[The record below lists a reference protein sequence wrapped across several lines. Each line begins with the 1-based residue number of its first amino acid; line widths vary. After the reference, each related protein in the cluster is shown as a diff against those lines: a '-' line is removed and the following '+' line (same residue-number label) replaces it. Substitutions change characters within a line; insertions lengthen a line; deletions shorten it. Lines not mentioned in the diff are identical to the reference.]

1 MDFVQGHLCNEE
13 KHMNQIQVN
22 TPRVMFAA
30 MRSGS
35 GKTTVT
41 CGVLAALKKQN
52 IKVQAYKCGPD
63 YIDPMFHR
71 TVLGID
77 TGNLDTFFAGA
88 DAIGRILARDT
99 KDAEMCVMEG
109 VMGYYDG
116 VGGTTTMASSYELS
130 KVTKTPVVLI
140 VDAKG
145 ASVTLAATI
154 RGIMEYKKDSRIAG
168 VILNRVSPMFYSRLK
183 QVIETEC
190 GIPVLGYLL
199 EDASFAVPSRHLGL
213 MQPDEMQKQ
222 RDWVETVAEAV
233 MKTID
238 INGILEIAAQAE
250 TLQIQAH
257 VDMRQNFEDMQQ
269 EADDVRQESVNILHE
284 PADARQEIVDMQDES
299 ANTSCGHAEES
310 ENCKFPSGYRI
321 GVARDAAFSFY
332 YRENLRMLEDM
343 GAKLVYFSPLE
354 DAHVPKVD
362 ALIFGGGY
370 PELYAKQLYDNRS
383 MRASVRQAL
392 EAGMPCHAECGGFLY
407 LGKSLAD
414 AEGNVY
420 EMVGF
425 LDGAG
430 FQTERLQRF
439 GYVELAPQDAG
450 VFAVNTVLRGH
461 EFHYWDSTD
470 CGDAC
475 LAWKPL
481 SKQKTYPCMVK
492 KKGTF
497 AGFPHLYYAGAEAF
511 FYHLFSGSNQ

>member
-1 MDFVQGHLCNEE
+1 MQHKN
-13 KHMNQIQVN
+13 NIQVN

-30 MRSGS
+30 TRSGS

-77 TGNLDTFFAGA
+77 TGNLDTFFADA

-99 KDAEMCVMEG
+99 KDAELIVMEG

-145 ASVTLAATI
+145 ASVTLAAII
-154 RGIMEYKKDSRIAG
+154 RGIMEYKKDSRIVG
-168 VILNRVSPMFYSRLK
+168 VILNRVSPMFYSRIK
-183 QVIETEC
+183 HVIETEC
-190 GIPVLGYLL
+190 GIPVLGYLP
-199 EDASFAVPSRHLGL
+199 EDASFVVPSRHLGL
-213 MQPDEMQKQ
+213 LQPDEMQKQ
-222 RDWVETVAEAV
+222 RDWVETVAEAAR
-233 MKTID
+233 KTID
-238 INGILEIAAQAE
+238 IDGILEIAAQAE
-250 TLQIQAH
+250 MLQIQKATG
-257 VDMRQNFEDMQQ
+257 ET
-269 EADDVRQESVNILHE
+269 EKS
-284 PADARQEIVDMQDES
+284 
-299 ANTSCGHAEES
+299 
-310 ENCKFPSGYRI
+310 KFPAGYRI

-343 GAKLVYFSPLE
+343 GATLVYFSPLT
-354 DAHVPKVD
+354 DAHVSEVD

-370 PELYAKQLYDNRS
+370 PELYAKQLYENQS
-383 MRASVRQAL
+383 MRASVWQAL

-430 FQTERLQRF
+430 FRTERLQRF
-439 GYVELAPQDAG
+439 GYVELASQEADA
-450 VFAVNTVLRGH
+450 FAVNMVLRGH

-497 AGFPHLYYAGAEAF
+497 AGFPHLYYAGAENF
-511 FYHLFSGSNQ
+511 FYHLFLNSTENENR

>member
-1 MDFVQGHLCNEE
+1 
-13 KHMNQIQVN
+13 MNQIQVN

-35 GKTTVT
+35 GKTTAT

-99 KDAEMCVMEG
+99 MDAELIVMEG

-190 GIPVLGYLL
+190 GIPVLGYLP

-213 MQPDEMQKQ
+213 LQPDEMQKQ

-238 INGILEIAAQAE
+238 INGILEIATQAE
-250 TLQIQAH
+250 TLRIQKPA
-257 VDMRQNFEDMQQ
+257 
-269 EADDVRQESVNILHE
+269 DVRQET
-284 PADARQEIVDMQDES
+284 VDMQDEP
-299 ANTSCGHAEES
+299 AGISCERAEES
-310 ENCKFPSGYRI
+310 DNCEFPAGYRI

-343 GAKLVYFSPLE
+343 GAELVYFSPLA

-370 PELYAKQLYDNRS
+370 PELYAKQLYENQS

-407 LGKSLAD
+407 LGKSIAD

-430 FQTERLQRF
+430 FRTERLQRF

>member
-1 MDFVQGHLCNEE
+1 MQHKN
-13 KHMNQIQVN
+13 NIQVN

-30 MRSGS
+30 TRSGS

-77 TGNLDTFFAGA
+77 TGNLDTFFADA

-99 KDAEMCVMEG
+99 KDAELIVMEG

-116 VGGTTTMASSYELS
+116 VGGATTMASSYELS

-145 ASVTLAATI
+145 ASVTLAAII
-154 RGIMEYKKDSRIAG
+154 RGIMEYKKDSRIVG
-168 VILNRVSPMFYSRLK
+168 VILNRVSPMFYSRIK
-183 QVIETEC
+183 HVIETEC
-190 GIPVLGYLL
+190 GIPVLGYLP

-213 MQPDEMQKQ
+213 LQPGEMQKQ

-233 MKTID
+233 RKTID
-238 INGILEIAAQAE
+238 IDGILEIAAQAE
-250 TLQIQAH
+250 MLQIQKATG
-257 VDMRQNFEDMQQ
+257 ET
-269 EADDVRQESVNILHE
+269 EK
-284 PADARQEIVDMQDES
+284 
-299 ANTSCGHAEES
+299 
-310 ENCKFPSGYRI
+310 CKFPAGYRI

-343 GAKLVYFSPLE
+343 GATLVFFSPLA
-354 DAHVPKVD
+354 DAHVPEVD

-370 PELYAKQLYDNRS
+370 PELYAKQLYENQS
-383 MRASVRQAL
+383 MRVSVRQAL
-392 EAGMPCHAECGGFLY
+392 EYGMPCHAECGGFLY

-430 FQTERLQRF
+430 FRTERLQRF
-439 GYVELAPQDAG
+439 GYVELAPQEADA
-450 VFAVNTVLRGH
+450 FAVNTVLRGH

-497 AGFPHLYYAGAEAF
+497 AGFPHLYYAGAENF
-511 FYHLFSGSNQ
+511 FYHLFLIVQRMKIDENR

>member
-1 MDFVQGHLCNEE
+1 MQHKN
-13 KHMNQIQVN
+13 NIQVN

-30 MRSGS
+30 TRSGS

-77 TGNLDTFFAGA
+77 TGNLDTFFADA

-99 KDAEMCVMEG
+99 KDAELIVMEG

-145 ASVTLAATI
+145 ASVTLAAII
-154 RGIMEYKKDSRIAG
+154 RGIMEYKKDSRIVG
-168 VILNRVSPMFYSRLK
+168 VILNRVSPMFYSRIK
-183 QVIETEC
+183 HVIETEC
-190 GIPVLGYLL
+190 GIPVLGYLP

-213 MQPDEMQKQ
+213 LQPDEMQKQ
-222 RDWVETVAEAV
+222 RDWVETVAKAAR
-233 MKTID
+233 KTID
-238 INGILEIAAQAE
+238 IDGILEIAAQAE
-250 TLQIQAH
+250 MLQIQKATG
-257 VDMRQNFEDMQQ
+257 ET
-269 EADDVRQESVNILHE
+269 EKS
-284 PADARQEIVDMQDES
+284 
-299 ANTSCGHAEES
+299 
-310 ENCKFPSGYRI
+310 KFPAGYRI

-343 GAKLVYFSPLE
+343 GATLVYFSPLT
-354 DAHVPKVD
+354 DAHVSEVD

-370 PELYAKQLYDNRS
+370 PELYAKQLYENQS
-383 MRASVRQAL
+383 MRASV
-392 EAGMPCHAECGGFLY
+392 GFLY

-430 FQTERLQRF
+430 FRTERLQRF
-439 GYVELAPQDAG
+439 GYVELASQEADA
-450 VFAVNTVLRGH
+450 FAVNTVLRGH

-497 AGFPHLYYAGAEAF
+497 AGFPHLYYAGAENF
-511 FYHLFSGSNQ
+511 FYHLFLNSTENENR

>member
-77 TGNLDTFFAGA
+77 TGNLDTFFADA
-88 DAIGRILARDT
+88 DAIGHILVRDLR
-99 KDAEMCVMEG
+99 DAEMCVMEG

-145 ASVTLAATI
+145 ASVTLAAII

-190 GIPVLGYLL
+190 GIPVLGYLP

-213 MQPDEMQKQ
+213 LQPDEMQKQ

-238 INGILEIAAQAE
+238 INGILEIATQAE
-250 TLQIQAH
+250 MLQAQKPA
-257 VDMRQNFEDMQQ
+257 
-269 EADDVRQESVNILHE
+269 DVRQDS
-284 PADARQEIVDMQDES
+284 
-299 ANTSCGHAEES
+299 
-310 ENCKFPSGYRI
+310 KFPAGYRI

-332 YRENLRMLEDM
+332 YRENLLMLEDM
-343 GAKLVYFSPLE
+343 GAELVYFSPLA

-370 PELYAKQLYDNRS
+370 PELYAKQLYENQS

-392 EAGMPCHAECGGFLY
+392 ESGMPCHAECGGFLY

-430 FQTERLQRF
+430 FRTERLQRF

-511 FYHLFSGSNQ
+511 FYHLFLDGAKTRR

>member
-1 MDFVQGHLCNEE
+1 MQHKN
-13 KHMNQIQVN
+13 NIQVN

-30 MRSGS
+30 TRSGS

-71 TVLGID
+71 TVLGIN
-77 TGNLDTFFAGA
+77 TGNLDTFFADA

-99 KDAEMCVMEG
+99 KDAELIVMEG

-145 ASVTLAATI
+145 ASVTLAAII
-154 RGIMEYKKDSRIAG
+154 RGIMEYKKDSRIVG
-168 VILNRVSPMFYSRLK
+168 VILNRVSPMFYSRIK
-183 QVIETEC
+183 HVIETEC
-190 GIPVLGYLL
+190 GIPVLGYLP

-213 MQPDEMQKQ
+213 LQPDEMQKQ
-222 RDWVETVAEAV
+222 RDWVETVAEAAR
-233 MKTID
+233 KTID
-238 INGILEIAAQAE
+238 IDGILEIAAQAE
-250 TLQIQAH
+250 MLQIQKATG
-257 VDMRQNFEDMQQ
+257 ET
-269 EADDVRQESVNILHE
+269 EKS
-284 PADARQEIVDMQDES
+284 
-299 ANTSCGHAEES
+299 
-310 ENCKFPSGYRI
+310 KFPAGYRI
-321 GVARDAAFSFY
+321 GVARDAAFSVY

-343 GAKLVYFSPLE
+343 GATLVYFSPLT
-354 DAHVPKVD
+354 DAHVSEVD

-370 PELYAKQLYDNRS
+370 PELYAKQLYENQS
-383 MRASVRQAL
+383 MRASVWQAL

-430 FQTERLQRF
+430 FRTERLQRF
-439 GYVELAPQDAG
+439 GYVELAPQEADA
-450 VFAVNTVLRGH
+450 FAVNTVLRGH

-481 SKQKTYPCMVK
+481 SKQKTYLCMVK

-497 AGFPHLYYAGAEAF
+497 AGFPHLYYAGAENF
-511 FYHLFSGSNQ
+511 FYHLFLNSTENENR

>member
-1 MDFVQGHLCNEE
+1 MQHKN
-13 KHMNQIQVN
+13 NIQVN

-30 MRSGS
+30 TRSGS

-77 TGNLDTFFAGA
+77 TGNLDTFFADAG
-88 DAIGRILARDT
+88 AIGRILARDT
-99 KDAEMCVMEG
+99 KDAELIVMEG

-116 VGGTTTMASSYELS
+116 VGGATTMASSYELS

-145 ASVTLAATI
+145 ASVTLAAII
-154 RGIMEYKKDSRIAG
+154 RGIMEYKKDSRIVG
-168 VILNRVSPMFYSRLK
+168 VILNRVSPMFYSRIK
-183 QVIETEC
+183 HVIETEC
-190 GIPVLGYLL
+190 GIPVLGYLP
-199 EDASFAVPSRHLGL
+199 EDVSFAVPSRHLGL
-213 MQPDEMQKQ
+213 LQPDEMQKQ
-222 RDWVETVAEAV
+222 RDWVETVAKAAR
-233 MKTID
+233 KTID
-238 INGILEIAAQAE
+238 IDGILEIAAQAE
-250 TLQIQAH
+250 MLQIQKATG
-257 VDMRQNFEDMQQ
+257 ET
-269 EADDVRQESVNILHE
+269 EKS
-284 PADARQEIVDMQDES
+284 
-299 ANTSCGHAEES
+299 
-310 ENCKFPSGYRI
+310 KFPAGYRI

-343 GAKLVYFSPLE
+343 GATLVYFSPLT
-354 DAHVPKVD
+354 DAHVSEVD

-370 PELYAKQLYDNRS
+370 PELYAKQLYENQS
-383 MRASVRQAL
+383 MRASVWQAL

-430 FQTERLQRF
+430 FRTERLQRF
-439 GYVELAPQDAG
+439 GYVELAPQEADA
-450 VFAVNTVLRGH
+450 FAVNTVLRGH

-497 AGFPHLYYAGAEAF
+497 AGFPHLYYAGAENF
-511 FYHLFSGSNQ
+511 FYHLFLNSTENENR

>member
-1 MDFVQGHLCNEE
+1 MQHKN
-13 KHMNQIQVN
+13 NIQVN

-30 MRSGS
+30 TRSGS

-77 TGNLDTFFAGA
+77 TGNLDTFFADA

-99 KDAEMCVMEG
+99 KDAELIVMEG

-145 ASVTLAATI
+145 ASVTLAAII
-154 RGIMEYKKDSRIAG
+154 RGIMEYKKDSRIVG
-168 VILNRVSPMFYSRLK
+168 VILNRVSPMFYSRIK
-183 QVIETEC
+183 HVIETEC
-190 GIPVLGYLL
+190 GIPVLGYLP

-213 MQPDEMQKQ
+213 LQPDEMQKQ
-222 RDWVETVAEAV
+222 RDWVETVAEAAR
-233 MKTID
+233 KTID
-238 INGILEIAAQAE
+238 IDGILEIAAQAE
-250 TLQIQAH
+250 MLQIQKATG
-257 VDMRQNFEDMQQ
+257 ET
-269 EADDVRQESVNILHE
+269 EKS
-284 PADARQEIVDMQDES
+284 
-299 ANTSCGHAEES
+299 
-310 ENCKFPSGYRI
+310 KFPAGYRI

-343 GAKLVYFSPLE
+343 GATLVYFSPLA
-354 DAHVPKVD
+354 DAELPVVD
-362 ALIFGGGY
+362 ALVFGGGY
-370 PELYAKQLYDNRS
+370 PELYAKQLCENSS
-383 MRASVRQAL
+383 MRESILQAL
-392 EAGMPCHAECGGFLY
+392 ESGMPCHAECGGFLY

-430 FQTERLQRF
+430 FRTERLQRF
-439 GYVELAPQDAG
+439 GYVELAPQEADA
-450 VFAVNTVLRGH
+450 FAVNTVLRGH

-497 AGFPHLYYAGAEAF
+497 AGFPHLYYAGAENF
-511 FYHLFSGSNQ
+511 FYHLFLNSTESENR

>member
-1 MDFVQGHLCNEE
+1 MQHKN
-13 KHMNQIQVN
+13 NIQVN

-30 MRSGS
+30 TRSGS

-77 TGNLDTFFAGA
+77 TGNLDTFFADA

-99 KDAEMCVMEG
+99 KDAELIVMEG

-116 VGGTTTMASSYELS
+116 VGGATTMASSYELS

-145 ASVTLAATI
+145 ASVTLAAII
-154 RGIMEYKKDSRIAG
+154 RGIMEYKKDSRIVG
-168 VILNRVSPMFYSRLK
+168 VILNRVSPMFYSRIK
-183 QVIETEC
+183 HVIETEC
-190 GIPVLGYLL
+190 GIPVLGYLP

-213 MQPDEMQKQ
+213 LQPDEMQKQ
-222 RDWVETVAEAV
+222 RDWVETVAKAAR
-233 MKTID
+233 KTID
-238 INGILEIAAQAE
+238 IDGILEIAAQAE
-250 TLQIQAH
+250 MLQIQKATG
-257 VDMRQNFEDMQQ
+257 ET
-269 EADDVRQESVNILHE
+269 EKS
-284 PADARQEIVDMQDES
+284 
-299 ANTSCGHAEES
+299 
-310 ENCKFPSGYRI
+310 KFPAGYRI

-343 GAKLVYFSPLE
+343 GATLVYFSPLT
-354 DAHVPKVD
+354 DAHVSEVD

-370 PELYAKQLYDNRS
+370 PELYAKQLYENQS
-383 MRASVRQAL
+383 MRASVWQAL

-430 FQTERLQRF
+430 FRTERLQRF
-439 GYVELAPQDAG
+439 GYVELAPQEADA
-450 VFAVNTVLRGH
+450 FAVNTVLRGH
-461 EFHYWDSTD
+461 VFHYWDSTD

-497 AGFPHLYYAGAEAF
+497 AGFPHLYYAGAENF
-511 FYHLFSGSNQ
+511 FYHLFLNSTENENR

>member
-77 TGNLDTFFAGA
+77 TGNLDTFFADA
-88 DAIGRILARDT
+88 DAIGHILARDT
-99 KDAEMCVMEG
+99 KDAEVIVMEG

-145 ASVTLAATI
+145 ASVTLAAII
-154 RGIMEYKKDSRIAG
+154 RGIMEYKMDSRIAG
-168 VILNRVSPMFYSRLK
+168 VILNRVSPMFYSRIK
-183 QVIETEC
+183 HVIEAEC
-190 GIPVLGYLL
+190 GIPVLGYLP
-199 EDASFAVPSRHLGL
+199 ENASFAVPSRHLGL
-213 MQPDEMQKQ
+213 LQPEELQAQK
-222 RDWVETVAEAV
+222 DWVETVAEAV

-238 INGILEIAAQAE
+238 INGIFEIAAQAE
-250 TLQIQAH
+250 MLQIQAH
-257 VDMRQNFEDMQQ
+257 VDMRQNFGDMQQ
-269 EADDVRQESVNILHE
+269 EADDVRQESVDILHE
-284 PADARQEIVDMQDES
+284 LADERQD
-299 ANTSCGHAEES
+299 
-310 ENCKFPSGYRI
+310 CKFPPGYRI

-343 GAKLVYFSPLE
+343 GAELVYFSPLV
-354 DAHVPKVD
+354 DAYVPKVD
-362 ALIFGGGY
+362 ALILGGGY
-370 PELYAKQLYDNRS
+370 PELYAKRLYDNQS
-383 MRASVRQAL
+383 MRASVRQVL

-430 FQTERLQRF
+430 FRTERLQRF

-511 FYHLFSGSNQ
+511 FYHLFLDGAKTRR

>member
-1 MDFVQGHLCNEE
+1 MQHKN
-13 KHMNQIQVN
+13 NIQVN
-22 TPRVMFAA
+22 SARVMFAA
-30 MRSGS
+30 TRSGS

-77 TGNLDTFFAGA
+77 TGNLDTFFADA

-99 KDAEMCVMEG
+99 KDAELIVMEG

-145 ASVTLAATI
+145 ASVTLAAII
-154 RGIMEYKKDSRIAG
+154 RGIMEYKKDSRIVG
-168 VILNRVSPMFYSRLK
+168 VILNRVSPMFYSRIK
-183 QVIETEC
+183 HVIETEC
-190 GIPVLGYLL
+190 GIPVLGYLP

-213 MQPDEMQKQ
+213 LQPDEMQKQ
-222 RDWVETVAEAV
+222 RDWVETVAEAAR
-233 MKTID
+233 KTID
-238 INGILEIAAQAE
+238 IDGILEIAAQAE
-250 TLQIQAH
+250 MLQIQKATG
-257 VDMRQNFEDMQQ
+257 ET
-269 EADDVRQESVNILHE
+269 EKS
-284 PADARQEIVDMQDES
+284 
-299 ANTSCGHAEES
+299 
-310 ENCKFPSGYRI
+310 KFPAGYRI

-343 GAKLVYFSPLE
+343 GATLVYFSPLT
-354 DAHVPKVD
+354 DAHVSEVD

-370 PELYAKQLYDNRS
+370 PELYAKQLYENQS
-383 MRASVRQAL
+383 MRASVWQAL

-430 FQTERLQRF
+430 FRTERLQRF
-439 GYVELAPQDAG
+439 GYVELATQEADA
-450 VFAVNTVLRGH
+450 FAVNTVLRGH

-497 AGFPHLYYAGAEAF
+497 AGFPHLYYAGAENF
-511 FYHLFSGSNQ
+511 FYHLFLNSTENENR

>member
-1 MDFVQGHLCNEE
+1 MQHKN
-13 KHMNQIQVN
+13 NIQVN

-30 MRSGS
+30 TRSGS

-99 KDAEMCVMEG
+99 KDAELIVMEG

-145 ASVTLAATI
+145 ASVTLAAII
-154 RGIMEYKKDSRIAG
+154 RGIMEYKKDSRIVG
-168 VILNRVSPMFYSRLK
+168 VILNRVSPMFYSRINH
-183 QVIETEC
+183 VIETEC
-190 GIPVLGYLL
+190 GIPVLGYLP
-199 EDASFAVPSRHLGL
+199 EDASFVVPSRHLGL
-213 MQPDEMQKQ
+213 LQPDEMQKQ
-222 RDWVETVAEAV
+222 RDWVETVAEAAR
-233 MKTID
+233 KTID
-238 INGILEIAAQAE
+238 IDGILEIAAQAE
-250 TLQIQAH
+250 MLQIQKATG
-257 VDMRQNFEDMQQ
+257 ET
-269 EADDVRQESVNILHE
+269 EKS
-284 PADARQEIVDMQDES
+284 
-299 ANTSCGHAEES
+299 
-310 ENCKFPSGYRI
+310 KFPAGYRI

-343 GAKLVYFSPLE
+343 GATLVYFSPLT
-354 DAHVPKVD
+354 DAHVSEVD

-370 PELYAKQLYDNRS
+370 PELYAKQLYENQS
-383 MRASVRQAL
+383 MRASVWQAL

-430 FQTERLQRF
+430 FRTERLQRF
-439 GYVELAPQDAG
+439 GYVELAPQEADA
-450 VFAVNTVLRGH
+450 FAVNTVLRGH

-497 AGFPHLYYAGAEAF
+497 AGFPHLYYAGAENF
-511 FYHLFSGSNQ
+511 FYHLFLNSTENENR

>member
-1 MDFVQGHLCNEE
+1 MDLVQGHLCNEE
-13 KHMNQIQVN
+13 KHMNQIQVD

-41 CGVLAALKKQN
+41 CGVLAALKRRN
-52 IKVQAYKCGPD
+52 IIVQAYKCGPD

-77 TGNLDTFFAGA
+77 TGNLDTFFADAG
-88 DAIGRILARDT
+88 AIGRILARDT
-99 KDAEMCVMEG
+99 KEADLVVMEG

-130 KVTKTPVVLI
+130 RLTRTPVVLI

-154 RGIMEYKKDSRIAG
+154 RGIMEYKRDSRIAG
-168 VILNRVSPMFYSRLK
+168 VILNRVSPMFYSRIK
-183 QVIETEC
+183 RVIEAEC
-190 GIPVLGYLL
+190 GIPVLGYLP
-199 EDASFAVPSRHLGL
+199 ENASFAVPSRHLGL
-213 MQPDEMQKQ
+213 LQPEELQAQK
-222 RDWVETVAEAV
+222 DWVETVAEAV
-233 MKTID
+233 TKTID
-238 INGILEIAAQAE
+238 LDGILTIAAQRTDSETGCAE
-250 TLQIQAH
+250 RRI
-257 VDMRQNFEDMQQ
+257 EDETMQG
-269 EADDVRQESVNILHE
+269 ETTDGKS
-284 PADARQEIVDMQDES
+284 
-299 ANTSCGHAEES
+299 GS
-310 ENCKFPSGYRI
+310 EMTGKNDRNEDGYRFPPGYRI

-343 GAKLVYFSPLE
+343 GATIVNFSPLA
-354 DAHVPKVD
+354 DAELPAVD

-370 PELYAKQLYDNRS
+370 PELYAKQLCENSS
-383 MRASVRQAL
+383 MRESILQAL
-392 EAGMPCHAECGGFLY
+392 ESGMPCHAECGGFLY

-430 FQTERLQRF
+430 FRTERLQRF

-492 KKGTF
+492 KKATF
-497 AGFPHLYYAGAEAF
+497 AGFPHLYYAGAPEFFFHLF
-511 FYHLFSGSNQ
+511 FYDSQM

>member
-1 MDFVQGHLCNEE
+1 MQHKN
-13 KHMNQIQVN
+13 NIQVN

-30 MRSGS
+30 TRSGI

-77 TGNLDTFFAGA
+77 TGNLDTFFADA

-99 KDAEMCVMEG
+99 KDAELIVMEG

-145 ASVTLAATI
+145 ASVTLAAII
-154 RGIMEYKKDSRIAG
+154 RGIMEYKKDSRIVG
-168 VILNRVSPMFYSRLK
+168 VILNRVSPMFYSRIK
-183 QVIETEC
+183 HVIETEC
-190 GIPVLGYLL
+190 GIPVLGYLP

-213 MQPDEMQKQ
+213 LQPGEMQKQ
-222 RDWVETVAEAV
+222 RDWVETVAEAAR
-233 MKTID
+233 KTID
-238 INGILEIAAQAE
+238 IDGILEIAAQAE
-250 TLQIQAH
+250 MLQIQKATG
-257 VDMRQNFEDMQQ
+257 ET
-269 EADDVRQESVNILHE
+269 EK
-284 PADARQEIVDMQDES
+284 
-299 ANTSCGHAEES
+299 
-310 ENCKFPSGYRI
+310 CKFPAGYRI

-343 GAKLVYFSPLE
+343 GATLVFFSPLA
-354 DAHVPKVD
+354 DAHVPEVD

-370 PELYAKQLYDNRS
+370 PELYAKQLYENQS
-383 MRASVRQAL
+383 MRVSVRQAL
-392 EAGMPCHAECGGFLY
+392 EYGMPCHAECGGFLY

-430 FQTERLQRF
+430 FRTERLQRF
-439 GYVELAPQDAG
+439 GYVELAPQEADA
-450 VFAVNTVLRGH
+450 FAVNTVLRGH

-497 AGFPHLYYAGAEAF
+497 AGFPHLYYAGAENF
-511 FYHLFSGSNQ
+511 FYHLFLNSTENENR

>member
-1 MDFVQGHLCNEE
+1 MLKNGLSEE
-13 KHMNQIQVN
+13 S
-22 TPRVMFAA
+22 TPTSIRLPRIMIAA
-30 MRSGS
+30 EKSGG
-35 GKTTVT
+35 GKTFFT
-41 CGVLAALKKQN
+41 CVLLSLLKER
-52 IKVQAYKCGPD
+52 IEAVRAFKCGPD

-77 TGNLDTFFAGA
+77 TGNLDTFFADA

-99 KDAEMCVMEG
+99 KDAELIVMEG

-116 VGGTTTMASSYELS
+116 VGGATTMASSYELS

-145 ASVTLAATI
+145 ASVTLAAII
-154 RGIMEYKKDSRIAG
+154 RGIMEYKKDSRIVG
-168 VILNRVSPMFYSRLK
+168 VILNRVSPMFYSRIK
-183 QVIETEC
+183 HVIETEC
-190 GIPVLGYLL
+190 GIPVLGYLP

-213 MQPDEMQKQ
+213 LQPDEMQKQ
-222 RDWVETVAEAV
+222 RDWVETVAEAAR
-233 MKTID
+233 KTID
-238 INGILEIAAQAE
+238 IDGILEIAAQAE
-250 TLQIQAH
+250 MLQIQKATG
-257 VDMRQNFEDMQQ
+257 ET
-269 EADDVRQESVNILHE
+269 EK
-284 PADARQEIVDMQDES
+284 
-299 ANTSCGHAEES
+299 
-310 ENCKFPSGYRI
+310 CKFPAGYRI

-343 GAKLVYFSPLE
+343 GATLVYFSPLT
-354 DAHVPKVD
+354 DAHVSEVD

-370 PELYAKQLYDNRS
+370 PELYAKQLYENQS
-383 MRASVRQAL
+383 MRASVWQAL

-430 FQTERLQRF
+430 FRTERLQRF
-439 GYVELAPQDAG
+439 GYVELAPQEADA
-450 VFAVNTVLRGH
+450 FAVNTVLRGH

-497 AGFPHLYYAGAEAF
+497 AGFPHLYYAGAENF
-511 FYHLFSGSNQ
+511 FYHLFLNSTENENR

>member
-1 MDFVQGHLCNEE
+1 MEYKNE
-13 KHMNQIQVN
+13 IQVN

-41 CGVLAALKKQN
+41 CGVLAALKKEN
-52 IKVQAYKCGPD
+52 IRIQAYKCGPD

-71 TVLGID
+71 TVLGIN

-168 VILNRVSPMFYSRLK
+168 VILNRESPMFYSRLK

-190 GIPVLGYLL
+190 GIPVLGYLP

-213 MQPDEMQKQ
+213 LQPDEMQKQ

-238 INGILEIAAQAE
+238 INGIFEIAAQAE
-250 TLQIQAH
+250 ILQIQK
-257 VDMRQNFEDMQQ
+257 
-269 EADDVRQESVNILHE
+269 
-284 PADARQEIVDMQDES
+284 PADERQ
-299 ANTSCGHAEES
+299 
-310 ENCKFPSGYRI
+310 NCKFPSGYRI

-343 GAKLVYFSPLE
+343 GAELVYFSPLA

-370 PELYAKQLYDNRS
+370 PELYAKQLYENRS

-392 EAGMPCHAECGGFLY
+392 ESGTPCHAECGGFLY

-420 EMVGF
+420 EVVGF
-425 LDGAG
+425 LDGVG
-430 FQTERLQRF
+430 YRTERLQRF
-439 GYVELAPQDAG
+439 GYVELAPQEADA
-450 VFAVNTVLRGH
+450 FAVNTILRGH

-481 SKQKTYPCMVK
+481 SKEKTYPCMVK

-511 FYHLFSGSNQ
+511 FYHLFSGSNQTVRGYYVRRN

>member
-1 MDFVQGHLCNEE
+1 MEHKN
-13 KHMNQIQVN
+13 NIQVN

-77 TGNLDTFFAGA
+77 TGNLDTFFADA
-88 DAIGRILARDT
+88 DAIGHILARDT
-99 KDAEMCVMEG
+99 KDAELIVMEG

-190 GIPVLGYLL
+190 GIPVLGYLP

-213 MQPDEMQKQ
+213 LQPDEMQKQ

-233 MKTID
+233 TKTVD
-238 INGILEIAAQAE
+238 INGIFEIAAQAE
-250 TLQIQAH
+250 TLQIQKPA
-257 VDMRQNFEDMQQ
+257 
-269 EADDVRQESVNILHE
+269 DVRQ
-284 PADARQEIVDMQDES
+284 D
-299 ANTSCGHAEES
+299 
-310 ENCKFPSGYRI
+310 CKFPSGYRI

-343 GAKLVYFSPLE
+343 GAELVYFSPLA

-370 PELYAKQLYDNRS
+370 PELYAKQLYENRS
-383 MRASVRQAL
+383 MRASVWQAL
-392 EAGMPCHAECGGFLY
+392 ESGMPCHAECGGFLY

-430 FQTERLQRF
+430 FRTERLQRF

-450 VFAVNTVLRGH
+450 VFAVNTFLRGH

-511 FYHLFSGSNQ
+511 FYHLFLDGAKTRR

>member
-1 MDFVQGHLCNEE
+1 MEHR
-13 KHMNQIQVN
+13 NQIQVN

-41 CGVLAALKKQN
+41 CGVLAALKKEN
-52 IKVQAYKCGPD
+52 ISMQAYKCGPD

-77 TGNLDTFFAGA
+77 TGNLDTFFADA
-88 DAIGRILARDT
+88 DAIGCILARDT
-99 KDAEMCVMEG
+99 KNAELIVMEG

-130 KVTKTPVVLI
+130 KDTKTPVVLI

-168 VILNRVSPMFYSRLK
+168 VILNRVSPMFYSRIK
-183 QVIETEC
+183 HVIETEC
-190 GIPVLGYLL
+190 GIPVLGYLP

-213 MQPDEMQKQ
+213 LQPGEMQKQ
-222 RDWVETVAEAV
+222 RDWVETVAEAAR
-233 MKTID
+233 KTID
-238 INGILEIAAQAE
+238 IDGILEIAAQAE
-250 TLQIQAH
+250 MLQIQKATGKI
-257 VDMRQNFEDMQQ
+257 EK
-269 EADDVRQESVNILHE
+269 
-284 PADARQEIVDMQDES
+284 
-299 ANTSCGHAEES
+299 
-310 ENCKFPSGYRI
+310 CKFPAGYRI

-343 GAKLVYFSPLE
+343 GATLVYFSPLT
-354 DAHVPKVD
+354 DAHVPEVD

-370 PELYAKQLYDNRS
+370 PELYAKQLYENQS
-383 MRASVRQAL
+383 MRVSVRQAL
-392 EAGMPCHAECGGFLY
+392 EYGMPCHAECGGFLY

-414 AEGNVY
+414 AEGNAY

-430 FQTERLQRF
+430 FRTERLQRF
-439 GYVELAPQDAG
+439 GYVELAPQEADA
-450 VFAVNTVLRGH
+450 FAVNTVLRGH

-470 CGDAC
+470 CGGAC

-497 AGFPHLYYAGAEAF
+497 AGFPHLYYAGAENF
-511 FYHLFSGSNQ
+511 FYHLFLNSTENENR

>member
-1 MDFVQGHLCNEE
+1 MQHKN
-13 KHMNQIQVN
+13 NIQVN

-30 MRSGS
+30 TRSGS

-77 TGNLDTFFAGA
+77 TGNLDTFFADA

-99 KDAEMCVMEG
+99 KDAELIVMEG

-145 ASVTLAATI
+145 ASVTLAAII
-154 RGIMEYKKDSRIAG
+154 RGIMEYKKDSRIVG
-168 VILNRVSPMFYSRLK
+168 VILNRVSPMFYSRIK
-183 QVIETEC
+183 HVIETEC
-190 GIPVLGYLL
+190 GIPVLGYLP

-213 MQPDEMQKQ
+213 LQPDEMQKQ
-222 RDWVETVAEAV
+222 RDWVETVAKAAR
-233 MKTID
+233 KTID
-238 INGILEIAAQAE
+238 IDGILEIAAQAE
-250 TLQIQAH
+250 MLQIQKATG
-257 VDMRQNFEDMQQ
+257 ET
-269 EADDVRQESVNILHE
+269 EKS
-284 PADARQEIVDMQDES
+284 
-299 ANTSCGHAEES
+299 
-310 ENCKFPSGYRI
+310 KFTAGYRI

-343 GAKLVYFSPLE
+343 GATLVYFSPLT
-354 DAHVPKVD
+354 DAHVSEVD

-370 PELYAKQLYDNRS
+370 PELYAKQLYENQS
-383 MRASVRQAL
+383 MRASVWQAL

-430 FQTERLQRF
+430 FRTERLQRF
-439 GYVELAPQDAG
+439 GYVELAPQEADA
-450 VFAVNTVLRGH
+450 FAVNTVLRGH

-481 SKQKTYPCMVK
+481 SKQKTYSCMVK

-497 AGFPHLYYAGAEAF
+497 AGFPHLYYAGAENF
-511 FYHLFSGSNQ
+511 FYHLFLNSTENENR

>member
-1 MDFVQGHLCNEE
+1 MEHKN
-13 KHMNQIQVN
+13 NIQIN

-88 DAIGRILARDT
+88 DAIGHILVRDLR
-99 KDAEMCVMEG
+99 DAEMCVMEG

-145 ASVTLAATI
+145 ASVTLAVTI

-190 GIPVLGYLL
+190 GIPVLGYLP
-199 EDASFAVPSRHLGL
+199 EDTSFAVPSRHLGL
-213 MQPDEMQKQ
+213 LQPDEMQKQ

-238 INGILEIAAQAE
+238 INGIFEIAAQAE
-250 TLQIQAH
+250 TLQIQKP
-257 VDMRQNFEDMQQ
+257 V
-269 EADDVRQESVNILHE
+269 DVRQET
-284 PADARQEIVDMQDES
+284 VDMQDEP
-299 ANTSCGHAEES
+299 AGISCERAEES
-310 ENCKFPSGYRI
+310 ENCEFPSGYRI

-343 GAKLVYFSPLE
+343 GAELVYFSPLV

-370 PELYAKQLYDNRS
+370 PELYAKQLYENRS

-392 EAGMPCHAECGGFLY
+392 ESGMPCHAECGGFLY

-430 FQTERLQRF
+430 FRTERLQRF

-497 AGFPHLYYAGAEAF
+497 AGFPHLYYVGAEAF

>member
-1 MDFVQGHLCNEE
+1 MQHKN
-13 KHMNQIQVN
+13 NIQVN

-30 MRSGS
+30 TRSGS

-77 TGNLDTFFAGA
+77 TGNLDTFFADA

-99 KDAEMCVMEG
+99 KDAELIVMEG

-145 ASVTLAATI
+145 ASVTLAAII
-154 RGIMEYKKDSRIAG
+154 RGIMEYKKDSRIVG
-168 VILNRVSPMFYSRLK
+168 VILNRVSPMFYSRIRH
-183 QVIETEC
+183 VIETEC
-190 GIPVLGYLL
+190 GIPVLGYLP

-213 MQPDEMQKQ
+213 LQPDEMQKQ
-222 RDWVETVAEAV
+222 RDWVETVAKAAR
-233 MKTID
+233 KTID
-238 INGILEIAAQAE
+238 IDGILEIAAQAE
-250 TLQIQAH
+250 MLQIQKATG
-257 VDMRQNFEDMQQ
+257 ET
-269 EADDVRQESVNILHE
+269 EKS
-284 PADARQEIVDMQDES
+284 
-299 ANTSCGHAEES
+299 
-310 ENCKFPSGYRI
+310 KFPAGYRI

-343 GAKLVYFSPLE
+343 GATLVYFSPLT
-354 DAHVPKVD
+354 DAHVSEVD

-370 PELYAKQLYDNRS
+370 PELYAKQLYENQS
-383 MRASVRQAL
+383 MRASVWQAL

-430 FQTERLQRF
+430 FRTERLQRF
-439 GYVELAPQDAG
+439 GYVELASQEADA
-450 VFAVNTVLRGH
+450 FAVNTVLRGH

-497 AGFPHLYYAGAEAF
+497 AGFPHLYYAGAENF
-511 FYHLFSGSNQ
+511 FYHLFLNSTENENR

>member
-1 MDFVQGHLCNEE
+1 MQHKN
-13 KHMNQIQVN
+13 NIQVN

-30 MRSGS
+30 TRSGS

-71 TVLGID
+71 TVLGIN

-99 KDAEMCVMEG
+99 KDAELIVMEG

-145 ASVTLAATI
+145 ASVTLAAII
-154 RGIMEYKKDSRIAG
+154 RGIMEYKKDSRIVG
-168 VILNRVSPMFYSRLK
+168 VILNRVSPMFYSRIK
-183 QVIETEC
+183 HVIETEC
-190 GIPVLGYLL
+190 GIPVLGYLP

-213 MQPDEMQKQ
+213 LQPDEMQKQ
-222 RDWVETVAEAV
+222 RDWVETVAGAAR
-233 MKTID
+233 KTID
-238 INGILEIAAQAE
+238 IDGILEIAAQAE
-250 TLQIQAH
+250 MLQIQKATG
-257 VDMRQNFEDMQQ
+257 ET
-269 EADDVRQESVNILHE
+269 EKS
-284 PADARQEIVDMQDES
+284 
-299 ANTSCGHAEES
+299 
-310 ENCKFPSGYRI
+310 KFPAGYRI

-343 GAKLVYFSPLE
+343 GATLVYFSPLT
-354 DAHVPKVD
+354 DAHVSEVD

-370 PELYAKQLYDNRS
+370 PELYAKQLYENRS
-383 MRASVRQAL
+383 MRASVWQAL
-392 EAGMPCHAECGGFLY
+392 DAGMPCHAECGGFLY

-430 FQTERLQRF
+430 FRTERLQRF
-439 GYVELAPQDAG
+439 GYVELAPQDSG

-497 AGFPHLYYAGAEAF
+497 AGFPHLYYAGAEIF
-511 FYHLFSGSNQ
+511 FYHLFLNSTENENR

>member
-1 MDFVQGHLCNEE
+1 MQHKN
-13 KHMNQIQVN
+13 NIQVN

-30 MRSGS
+30 TRSGS

-77 TGNLDTFFAGA
+77 TGNLDTFFADA

-99 KDAEMCVMEG
+99 KDAELIVMEG

-116 VGGTTTMASSYELS
+116 VGGATTMASSYELS

-145 ASVTLAATI
+145 ASVTLAAII
-154 RGIMEYKKDSRIAG
+154 RGIMEYKKDSRIVG
-168 VILNRVSPMFYSRLK
+168 VILNRVSPMFYSRIK
-183 QVIETEC
+183 HVIETEC
-190 GIPVLGYLL
+190 GIPVLGYLP

-213 MQPDEMQKQ
+213 LQPDEMQKQ
-222 RDWVETVAEAV
+222 RDWVETVAKAAR
-233 MKTID
+233 KTID
-238 INGILEIAAQAE
+238 IDGILEIAAQAE
-250 TLQIQAH
+250 MLQIQKATG
-257 VDMRQNFEDMQQ
+257 ET
-269 EADDVRQESVNILHE
+269 EKS
-284 PADARQEIVDMQDES
+284 
-299 ANTSCGHAEES
+299 
-310 ENCKFPSGYRI
+310 KFPAGYRI

-343 GAKLVYFSPLE
+343 GATLVYFSPLT
-354 DAHVPKVD
+354 DAHVSEVD

-370 PELYAKQLYDNRS
+370 PELYAKQLYENQS
-383 MRASVRQAL
+383 MRASVWQAL

-430 FQTERLQRF
+430 FRTERLQRF
-439 GYVELAPQDAG
+439 GYVELAPQEADA
-450 VFAVNTVLRGH
+450 FAVSTVLRGH

-497 AGFPHLYYAGAEAF
+497 AGFPHLYYAGAENF
-511 FYHLFSGSNQ
+511 FYHLFLNSTENENR

>member
-1 MDFVQGHLCNEE
+1 MEYKN
-13 KHMNQIQVN
+13 NIQVN

-77 TGNLDTFFAGA
+77 TGNLDTFFAGT
-88 DAIGRILARDT
+88 DAIGHILVRDLR
-99 KDAEMCVMEG
+99 DAEMCVMEG

-145 ASVTLAATI
+145 ASVTLAAII
-154 RGIMEYKKDSRIAG
+154 RGIMEYKTDSRIAG

-190 GIPVLGYLL
+190 GIPVLGYLP

-213 MQPDEMQKQ
+213 LQPDEMQKQ

-233 MKTID
+233 TKTID
-238 INGILEIAAQAE
+238 INGIFEIAAQAE
-250 TLQIQAH
+250 TLQIQKPA
-257 VDMRQNFEDMQQ
+257 
-269 EADDVRQESVNILHE
+269 DVRQ
-284 PADARQEIVDMQDES
+284 D
-299 ANTSCGHAEES
+299 
-310 ENCKFPSGYRI
+310 CKFPSGYRI

-343 GAKLVYFSPLE
+343 GAELVYFSPLV
-354 DAHVPKVD
+354 DAHVPKMD

-370 PELYAKQLYDNRS
+370 PELYAKQLYENRS
-383 MRASVRQAL
+383 MRASVWQAL
-392 EAGMPCHAECGGFLY
+392 ESGMPCHAECGGFLY

-430 FQTERLQRF
+430 FRTERLRRF
-439 GYVELAPQDAG
+439 GYVELAPQEADA
-450 VFAVNTVLRGH
+450 FAVNTVLRGH

-511 FYHLFSGSNQ
+511 FYHLFAGSSI

>member
-1 MDFVQGHLCNEE
+1 MQHKN
-13 KHMNQIQVN
+13 NIQVN

-30 MRSGS
+30 TRSGS

-77 TGNLDTFFAGA
+77 TGNLDTFFADA

-99 KDAEMCVMEG
+99 KDAELIVMEG

-145 ASVTLAATI
+145 ASVTLAAII
-154 RGIMEYKKDSRIAG
+154 RGIMEYKKDSWIVG
-168 VILNRVSPMFYSRLK
+168 VILNRVSPMFYSRIK
-183 QVIETEC
+183 HVIETEC
-190 GIPVLGYLL
+190 GIPMLGYLP

-213 MQPDEMQKQ
+213 LQPDEMQKQ
-222 RDWVETVAEAV
+222 RDWVETVAEAAR
-233 MKTID
+233 KTID
-238 INGILEIAAQAE
+238 IDGILEIAAQAE
-250 TLQIQAH
+250 MLQIQKATG
-257 VDMRQNFEDMQQ
+257 ET
-269 EADDVRQESVNILHE
+269 EKS
-284 PADARQEIVDMQDES
+284 
-299 ANTSCGHAEES
+299 
-310 ENCKFPSGYRI
+310 KFPAGYRI

-343 GAKLVYFSPLE
+343 GATLVYFSPLT
-354 DAHVPKVD
+354 DAHVSEVD

-370 PELYAKQLYDNRS
+370 PELYAKQLYENQS
-383 MRASVRQAL
+383 MRASVWQAL
-392 EAGMPCHAECGGFLY
+392 EAGMPCHAECGGFFY
-407 LGKSLAD
+407 LGKTLSD

-430 FQTERLQRF
+430 FRTERLQRF
-439 GYVELAPQDAG
+439 GYVELAPQEADA
-450 VFAVNTVLRGH
+450 FAVNTVLRGH

-497 AGFPHLYYAGAEAF
+497 AGFPHLYYAGAENF
-511 FYHLFSGSNQ
+511 FYHLFLNSTENENR

>member
-1 MDFVQGHLCNEE
+1 MDRSSWGETMEHR
-13 KHMNQIQVN
+13 NQIQVN

-41 CGVLAALKKQN
+41 CGVLAALKKEN
-52 IKVQAYKCGPD
+52 IRMQAYKCGPD

-77 TGNLDTFFAGA
+77 TGNLDTFFADA

-99 KDAEMCVMEG
+99 KNAELIVMEG

-130 KVTKTPVVLI
+130 KDTKTPVVLI

-168 VILNRVSPMFYSRLK
+168 VILNRVLPMFYSRIK
-183 QVIETEC
+183 HVIETEC
-190 GIPVLGYLL
+190 GIPVLGYLP

-213 MQPDEMQKQ
+213 LQPGEMQKQ
-222 RDWVETVAEAV
+222 RDWVETVAEAAR
-233 MKTID
+233 KTID
-238 INGILEIAAQAE
+238 IDGILEIAAQAE
-250 TLQIQAH
+250 MLQIQKATG
-257 VDMRQNFEDMQQ
+257 ET
-269 EADDVRQESVNILHE
+269 EK
-284 PADARQEIVDMQDES
+284 
-299 ANTSCGHAEES
+299 
-310 ENCKFPSGYRI
+310 CKFPAGYRI

-343 GAKLVYFSPLE
+343 GATLVFFSPLA
-354 DAHVPKVD
+354 DAHVPEVD

-370 PELYAKQLYDNRS
+370 PELYAKQLYENQS
-383 MRASVRQAL
+383 MRVSVRQAL
-392 EAGMPCHAECGGFLY
+392 EYGMPCHAECGGFLY

-430 FQTERLQRF
+430 FRTERLQRF
-439 GYVELAPQDAG
+439 GYVELAPQEADA
-450 VFAVNTVLRGH
+450 FAVNTILRGH

-470 CGDAC
+470 CGGAC

-497 AGFPHLYYAGAEAF
+497 AGFPHLYYAGAENF
-511 FYHLFSGSNQ
+511 FYHLFLNSTENENR

>member
-1 MDFVQGHLCNEE
+1 MDLVQGHLCNEE
-13 KHMNQIQVN
+13 KHMNQIQVD

-41 CGVLAALKKQN
+41 CGVLAALKRRN
-52 IKVQAYKCGPD
+52 IIVQAYKCGPD

-77 TGNLDTFFAGA
+77 TGNLDTFFADAG
-88 DAIGRILARDT
+88 AIGCILARDT
-99 KDAEMCVMEG
+99 KEADLVVMEG

-130 KVTKTPVVLI
+130 RLTRTPVVLI

-154 RGIMEYKKDSRIAG
+154 RGIMEYKMDSRIAG
-168 VILNRVSPMFYSRLK
+168 VILNRVSPMFYSRIK
-183 QVIETEC
+183 RVIEAEC
-190 GIPVLGYLL
+190 GIPVLGYLP

-213 MQPDEMQKQ
+213 LQPEELQAQK
-222 RDWVETVAEAV
+222 DWVETVAEAV
-233 MKTID
+233 EKTVD
-238 INGILEIAAQAE
+238 INGILTLAAQRTDSETGCAE
-250 TLQIQAH
+250 RRI
-257 VDMRQNFEDMQQ
+257 EDETMQG
-269 EADDVRQESVNILHE
+269 ETTRKNDRNEDGYR
-284 PADARQEIVDMQDES
+284 
-299 ANTSCGHAEES
+299 
-310 ENCKFPSGYRI
+310 FPPGYRI

-332 YRENLRMLEDM
+332 YRENLCMLEDM
-343 GAKLVYFSPLE
+343 GATIVNFSPLA
-354 DAHVPKVD
+354 DAELPAVD

-370 PELYAKQLYDNRS
+370 PELYAKQLCENSS
-383 MRASVRQAL
+383 MRESILQAL
-392 EAGMPCHAECGGFLY
+392 ESGMPCHAECGGFLY

-414 AEGNVY
+414 EEGNVY
-420 EMVGF
+420 EMVSF

-430 FQTERLQRF
+430 FRTERLQRF
-439 GYVELAPQDAG
+439 GYVELAPQDADA
-450 VFAVNTVLRGH
+450 FAVNTVLRGH

-492 KKGTF
+492 KKATF
-497 AGFPHLYYAGAEAF
+497 AGFPHLYYAGAPEF
-511 FYHLFSGSNQ
+511 FFHLFFNDSQS

>member
-1 MDFVQGHLCNEE
+1 MKVDRF
-13 KHMNQIQVN
+13 MI
-22 TPRVMFAA
+22 AA
-30 MRSGS
+30 PKSGS
-35 GKTTVT
+35 GKTMITCALLQILKDMGKTV
-41 CGVLAALKKQN
+41 AS
-52 IKVQAYKCGPD
+52 YKCGPD

-77 TGNLDTFFAGA
+77 TGNLDTFFADA

-99 KDAEMCVMEG
+99 KDAELIVMEG

-145 ASVTLAATI
+145 ASVTLAAII
-154 RGIMEYKKDSRIAG
+154 RGIMEYKKDSRIVG
-168 VILNRVSPMFYSRLK
+168 VILNRVSPMFYSRIK
-183 QVIETEC
+183 HVIETEC
-190 GIPVLGYLL
+190 GIPVLGYLP

-213 MQPDEMQKQ
+213 LQPDEMQKQ
-222 RDWVETVAEAV
+222 RDWVETVAEAAR
-233 MKTID
+233 KTID
-238 INGILEIAAQAE
+238 IDGILEIAAQAE
-250 TLQIQAH
+250 MLQIQKATG
-257 VDMRQNFEDMQQ
+257 ET
-269 EADDVRQESVNILHE
+269 EKS
-284 PADARQEIVDMQDES
+284 
-299 ANTSCGHAEES
+299 
-310 ENCKFPSGYRI
+310 KFPAGYRI

-343 GAKLVYFSPLE
+343 GATLVYFSPLT
-354 DAHVPKVD
+354 DAHVSEVD

-370 PELYAKQLYDNRS
+370 PELYAKQLYENQS
-383 MRASVRQAL
+383 MRASVWQAL

-430 FQTERLQRF
+430 FRTERLQRF
-439 GYVELAPQDAG
+439 GYVELAPQEADA
-450 VFAVNTVLRGH
+450 FAVNTVLRGH

-497 AGFPHLYYAGAEAF
+497 AGFPHLYYAGAENF
-511 FYHLFSGSNQ
+511 FYHLFLNSTENENR

>member
-1 MDFVQGHLCNEE
+1 MEHR
-13 KHMNQIQVN
+13 NQIQVN

-41 CGVLAALKKQN
+41 CGVLAALKKEN
-52 IKVQAYKCGPD
+52 IRMQAYKCGPD

-77 TGNLDTFFAGA
+77 TGNLDTFFADA
-88 DAIGRILARDT
+88 DAIGCILARDT
-99 KDAEMCVMEG
+99 KNAELIVMEG

-168 VILNRVSPMFYSRLK
+168 VILNRVSPMFYSRIK
-183 QVIETEC
+183 HVIETEC
-190 GIPVLGYLL
+190 GIPVLGYLP

-213 MQPDEMQKQ
+213 LQPGEMQKQ
-222 RDWVETVAEAV
+222 RDWVETVAEATR
-233 MKTID
+233 KTID
-238 INGILEIAAQAE
+238 IDGILEIAAQAE
-250 TLQIQAH
+250 TLQIQKP
-257 VDMRQNFEDMQQ
+257 VD
-269 EADDVRQESVNILHE
+269 SK
-284 PADARQEIVDMQDES
+284 
-299 ANTSCGHAEES
+299 
-310 ENCKFPSGYRI
+310 CKFPAGYRI

-332 YRENLRMLEDM
+332 YRENLRMLEDK
-343 GAKLVYFSPLE
+343 GATLVYFSPLA
-354 DAHVPKVD
+354 DAHVPEVD

-370 PELYAKQLYDNRS
+370 PELYAKQLYENQS
-383 MRASVRQAL
+383 MRASVWQAL
-392 EAGMPCHAECGGFLY
+392 ESGMPCHAECGGFLY

-430 FQTERLQRF
+430 FRTERLQRF
-439 GYVELAPQDAG
+439 GYVELAPQETDA
-450 VFAVNTVLRGH
+450 FAVNAILRGH

-511 FYHLFSGSNQ
+511 FYHLFLGGAETRG

>member
-1 MDFVQGHLCNEE
+1 MQHKN
-13 KHMNQIQVN
+13 NIQVN

-30 MRSGS
+30 TRSGS

-71 TVLGID
+71 TVLGIN

-99 KDAEMCVMEG
+99 KDAELIVMEG

-145 ASVTLAATI
+145 ASVTLAAII
-154 RGIMEYKKDSRIAG
+154 RGIMEYKKDSRIVG
-168 VILNRVSPMFYSRLK
+168 VILNRVSPMFYSRIK
-183 QVIETEC
+183 HVIETEC
-190 GIPVLGYLL
+190 GIPVLGYLP

-213 MQPDEMQKQ
+213 LQPDEMQKQ
-222 RDWVETVAEAV
+222 RDWVETVAEAAR
-233 MKTID
+233 KTID
-238 INGILEIAAQAE
+238 IDGILEIAAQAE
-250 TLQIQAH
+250 MLQIQKATG
-257 VDMRQNFEDMQQ
+257 ET
-269 EADDVRQESVNILHE
+269 EKS
-284 PADARQEIVDMQDES
+284 
-299 ANTSCGHAEES
+299 
-310 ENCKFPSGYRI
+310 KFPAGYRI

-343 GAKLVYFSPLE
+343 GATLVYFSPLT
-354 DAHVPKVD
+354 DAHVSEVD

-370 PELYAKQLYDNRS
+370 PELYAKQLYENQS
-383 MRASVRQAL
+383 MRASVWQAL

-430 FQTERLQRF
+430 FRTERLQRF
-439 GYVELAPQDAG
+439 GYVELAPQDSGA
-450 VFAVNTVLRGH
+450 FAVNTVLRGH

-497 AGFPHLYYAGAEAF
+497 AGFPHLYYAGAENF
-511 FYHLFSGSNQ
+511 FYHLFLNSTENENR

>member
-1 MDFVQGHLCNEE
+1 MDRSSWGETMEHR
-13 KHMNQIQVN
+13 NQIQVN

-41 CGVLAALKKQN
+41 CGVLAALKKEN
-52 IKVQAYKCGPD
+52 IRMQAYKCGPD

-77 TGNLDTFFAGA
+77 TGNLDTFFADA

-99 KDAEMCVMEG
+99 KNAELIVMEG

-130 KVTKTPVVLI
+130 KDTKTPVVLI

-168 VILNRVSPMFYSRLK
+168 VILNRVSPMFYSRIK
-183 QVIETEC
+183 HVIETEC
-190 GIPVLGYLL
+190 GIPVLGYLP

-213 MQPDEMQKQ
+213 LQPGEMQKQ
-222 RDWVETVAEAV
+222 RDWVETVAEAAR
-233 MKTID
+233 KTID
-238 INGILEIAAQAE
+238 IDGILEIAAQAE
-250 TLQIQAH
+250 MLQIQKATG
-257 VDMRQNFEDMQQ
+257 ET
-269 EADDVRQESVNILHE
+269 EK
-284 PADARQEIVDMQDES
+284 
-299 ANTSCGHAEES
+299 
-310 ENCKFPSGYRI
+310 CKFPAGYRI

-343 GAKLVYFSPLE
+343 GATLVFFSPLA
-354 DAHVPKVD
+354 DAHVPEVD

-370 PELYAKQLYDNRS
+370 PELYAKQLYENQS
-383 MRASVRQAL
+383 MRVSVRQAL
-392 EAGMPCHAECGGFLY
+392 EYGMPCHAECGGFLY

-430 FQTERLQRF
+430 FRTERLQRF
-439 GYVELAPQDAG
+439 GYVELAPQEADA
-450 VFAVNTVLRGH
+450 FAVNTILRGH

-470 CGDAC
+470 CGGAC

-497 AGFPHLYYAGAEAF
+497 AGFPHLHYAGAENF
-511 FYHLFSGSNQ
+511 FYHLFLNSTENENR

>member
-1 MDFVQGHLCNEE
+1 MQHKN
-13 KHMNQIQVN
+13 NIQVN

-30 MRSGS
+30 TRSGS

-77 TGNLDTFFAGA
+77 TGNLDTFFADA

-99 KDAEMCVMEG
+99 KDAELIVMEG

-116 VGGTTTMASSYELS
+116 VGGATTMASSYELS

-145 ASVTLAATI
+145 ASVTLAAII
-154 RGIMEYKKDSRIAG
+154 RGIMEYKKDSRIVG
-168 VILNRVSPMFYSRLK
+168 VILNRVSPMFYSRIK
-183 QVIETEC
+183 HVIETEC
-190 GIPVLGYLL
+190 GIPVLGYLP

-213 MQPDEMQKQ
+213 LQPGEMQKQ

-233 MKTID
+233 RKTID
-238 INGILEIAAQAE
+238 IDGILEIAAQAE
-250 TLQIQAH
+250 MLQIQKATG
-257 VDMRQNFEDMQQ
+257 ET
-269 EADDVRQESVNILHE
+269 EK
-284 PADARQEIVDMQDES
+284 
-299 ANTSCGHAEES
+299 
-310 ENCKFPSGYRI
+310 CKFPAGYRI

-343 GAKLVYFSPLE
+343 GATLVFFSPLA
-354 DAHVPKVD
+354 DAHVPEVD

-370 PELYAKQLYDNRS
+370 PELYAKQLYENQS
-383 MRASVRQAL
+383 MRVSVRQAL
-392 EAGMPCHAECGGFLY
+392 EYGMPCHAECGGFLY

-430 FQTERLQRF
+430 FRTERLQRF
-439 GYVELAPQDAG
+439 GYVELAPQEADA
-450 VFAVNTVLRGH
+450 FAVNTVLRGH

-470 CGDAC
+470 CGGAC

-497 AGFPHLYYAGAEAF
+497 AGFPHLYYAGAENF
-511 FYHLFSGSNQ
+511 FYHLFLNSTENENR

>member
-1 MDFVQGHLCNEE
+1 MQHKN
-13 KHMNQIQVN
+13 NIQVN

-30 MRSGS
+30 TRSGS

-77 TGNLDTFFAGA
+77 TGNLDTFFADA

-99 KDAEMCVMEG
+99 KGAELIVMEG

-145 ASVTLAATI
+145 ASVTLAAII
-154 RGIMEYKKDSRIAG
+154 RGIMEYKKDSRIVG
-168 VILNRVSPMFYSRLK
+168 VILNRVSPMFYSRIK
-183 QVIETEC
+183 HVIETEC
-190 GIPVLGYLL
+190 GIPVLGYLP

-213 MQPDEMQKQ
+213 LQPDEMQKQ
-222 RDWVETVAEAV
+222 RDWVETVAEAAR
-233 MKTID
+233 KTID
-238 INGILEIAAQAE
+238 IDGILEIAAQAE
-250 TLQIQAH
+250 MLQIQKATG
-257 VDMRQNFEDMQQ
+257 ET
-269 EADDVRQESVNILHE
+269 EKS
-284 PADARQEIVDMQDES
+284 
-299 ANTSCGHAEES
+299 
-310 ENCKFPSGYRI
+310 KFPAGYRI

-343 GAKLVYFSPLE
+343 GATLVYFSPLT
-354 DAHVPKVD
+354 DAHVSEVD

-370 PELYAKQLYDNRS
+370 PELYAKQMYENQS
-383 MRASVRQAL
+383 MRASVWQAL

-430 FQTERLQRF
+430 FRTERLQRF
-439 GYVELAPQDAG
+439 GYVELASQEADA
-450 VFAVNTVLRGH
+450 FAVNTVLRGH

-497 AGFPHLYYAGAEAF
+497 AGFPHLYYAGAENF
-511 FYHLFSGSNQ
+511 FYHLFLNSTENENR

>member
-1 MDFVQGHLCNEE
+1 MQHKN
-13 KHMNQIQVN
+13 NIQVN

-30 MRSGS
+30 TRSDS

-71 TVLGID
+71 TVLGIN

-99 KDAEMCVMEG
+99 KDAELIVMEG

-145 ASVTLAATI
+145 ASVTLAAII
-154 RGIMEYKKDSRIAG
+154 RGIMEYRKDSRIVG
-168 VILNRVSPMFYSRLK
+168 VILNRVSPMFYSRIK
-183 QVIETEC
+183 HVIETEC
-190 GIPVLGYLL
+190 GIPVLGYLP

-213 MQPDEMQKQ
+213 LQPDEMQKQ
-222 RDWVETVAEAV
+222 RDWVETVAEAAR
-233 MKTID
+233 KTID
-238 INGILEIAAQAE
+238 IDGILEIAAQAE
-250 TLQIQAH
+250 MLQIQKATG
-257 VDMRQNFEDMQQ
+257 ET
-269 EADDVRQESVNILHE
+269 EKS
-284 PADARQEIVDMQDES
+284 
-299 ANTSCGHAEES
+299 
-310 ENCKFPSGYRI
+310 KFPAGYRI

-343 GAKLVYFSPLE
+343 GATLVYFSPLT
-354 DAHVPKVD
+354 DAHVSEVD

-370 PELYAKQLYDNRS
+370 PELYAKQLYENQS
-383 MRASVRQAL
+383 MRASVWQAL

-430 FQTERLQRF
+430 FRTERLQRF
-439 GYVELAPQDAG
+439 GYVELASQEADA
-450 VFAVNTVLRGH
+450 FAVNTVLRGH

-497 AGFPHLYYAGAEAF
+497 AGFPHLYYAGAENF
-511 FYHLFSGSNQ
+511 FYHLFLNSTENENR

>member
-1 MDFVQGHLCNEE
+1 MQHKN
-13 KHMNQIQVN
+13 NIQVN

-30 MRSGS
+30 TRSGS

-77 TGNLDTFFAGA
+77 TGNLDTFFADA

-99 KDAEMCVMEG
+99 KDADLIVMEG

-116 VGGTTTMASSYELS
+116 VGGATTMASSYELS

-145 ASVTLAATI
+145 ASVTLAAII
-154 RGIMEYKKDSRIAG
+154 RGIMEYKKDSRIVG
-168 VILNRVSPMFYSRLK
+168 VILNRVSPMFYSRIK
-183 QVIETEC
+183 HVIETEC
-190 GIPVLGYLL
+190 GIPVLGYLP

-213 MQPDEMQKQ
+213 LQPDEMQKQ
-222 RDWVETVAEAV
+222 RDWVETVAKAAR
-233 MKTID
+233 KTID
-238 INGILEIAAQAE
+238 IDGILEIAAQAE
-250 TLQIQAH
+250 MLQIQKATG
-257 VDMRQNFEDMQQ
+257 ET
-269 EADDVRQESVNILHE
+269 EKS
-284 PADARQEIVDMQDES
+284 
-299 ANTSCGHAEES
+299 
-310 ENCKFPSGYRI
+310 KFPAGYRI

-343 GAKLVYFSPLE
+343 GATLVYFSPLT
-354 DAHVPKVD
+354 DAHVSEVD

-370 PELYAKQLYDNRS
+370 PELYAKQLYENQS
-383 MRASVRQAL
+383 MRASVWQAL

-430 FQTERLQRF
+430 FRTERLQRF
-439 GYVELAPQDAG
+439 GYVELAPQEADA
-450 VFAVNTVLRGH
+450 FAVNTVLRGH

-481 SKQKTYPCMVK
+481 SKQKTYSCMVK

-497 AGFPHLYYAGAEAF
+497 AGFPHLYYAGAENF
-511 FYHLFSGSNQ
+511 FYHLFLNSTENENR

>member
-1 MDFVQGHLCNEE
+1 MQHKN
-13 KHMNQIQVN
+13 NIQVN

-30 MRSGS
+30 TRSGS

-77 TGNLDTFFAGA
+77 TGNLDTFFADA

-99 KDAEMCVMEG
+99 KDAELIVMEG

-145 ASVTLAATI
+145 ASVTLAAII
-154 RGIMEYKKDSRIAG
+154 RGIMEYKKDSRIVG
-168 VILNRVSPMFYSRLK
+168 VILNRVSPMFYSRIK
-183 QVIETEC
+183 HVIETEC
-190 GIPVLGYLL
+190 GIPVLGYLP

-213 MQPDEMQKQ
+213 LQPDEMLKQ
-222 RDWVETVAEAV
+222 RDWVETVAEAAR
-233 MKTID
+233 KTID
-238 INGILEIAAQAE
+238 IDGILEIAAQAE
-250 TLQIQAH
+250 MLQIQKATG
-257 VDMRQNFEDMQQ
+257 ET
-269 EADDVRQESVNILHE
+269 EKSKL
-284 PADARQEIVDMQDES
+284 PA
-299 ANTSCGHAEES
+299 
-310 ENCKFPSGYRI
+310 GYRI

-343 GAKLVYFSPLE
+343 GATLVYFSPLT
-354 DAHVPKVD
+354 DAHVSEVD

-370 PELYAKQLYDNRS
+370 PELYAKQLYENQS
-383 MRASVRQAL
+383 MRASVWQAL

-430 FQTERLQRF
+430 FRTERLQRF
-439 GYVELAPQDAG
+439 GYVELAPQEADA
-450 VFAVNTVLRGH
+450 FAVNTVLRGH

-481 SKQKTYPCMVK
+481 SKQKTYSCMVK

-497 AGFPHLYYAGAEAF
+497 AGFPHLYYAGAENF
-511 FYHLFSGSNQ
+511 FYHLFLNSTENENR

>member
-1 MDFVQGHLCNEE
+1 MQHKN
-13 KHMNQIQVN
+13 NIQVN

-30 MRSGS
+30 TRSGS

-99 KDAEMCVMEG
+99 KEADLVVMEG

-130 KVTKTPVVLI
+130 KVTKTPVILV

-145 ASVTLAATI
+145 ASVTLAAII

-168 VILNRVSPMFYSRLK
+168 VILNRVSPMFYSRIK
-183 QVIETEC
+183 HVIEAEC
-190 GIPVLGYLL
+190 GISVLGYLP
-199 EDASFAVPSRHLGL
+199 ENASFAVPSRHLGL
-213 MQPDEMQKQ
+213 LQPEELQAQK
-222 RDWVETVAEAV
+222 DWVETVAEAV
-233 MKTID
+233 EKTVD
-238 INGILEIAAQAE
+238 INGIFEIATQAE
-250 TLQIQAH
+250 TLQAQKPA
-257 VDMRQNFEDMQQ
+257 
-269 EADDVRQESVNILHE
+269 DVRQNS
-284 PADARQEIVDMQDES
+284 
-299 ANTSCGHAEES
+299 
-310 ENCKFPSGYRI
+310 KFPSGYRI

-343 GAKLVYFSPLE
+343 GATLVYFSPLA
-354 DAHVPKVD
+354 DAELPVVD

-370 PELYAKQLYDNRS
+370 PELYAKQLYENQS
-383 MRASVRQAL
+383 MRASVWQAL

-430 FQTERLQRF
+430 FRTERLQRF
-439 GYVELAPQDAG
+439 GYVELAPQEADA
-450 VFAVNTVLRGH
+450 FAVNTVLRGH

-497 AGFPHLYYAGAEAF
+497 AGFPHLYYAGAENF
-511 FYHLFSGSNQ
+511 FYHLFLNSTENENR

>member
-1 MDFVQGHLCNEE
+1 MEN
-13 KHMNQIQVN
+13 KSRIQIS

-41 CGVLAALKKQN
+41 CGVLAALKKEN
-52 IKVQAYKCGPD
+52 IRMQAYKCGPD

-71 TVLGID
+71 TMLGID
-77 TGNLDTFFAGA
+77 TGNLDTFFADA

-99 KDAEMCVMEG
+99 KDAELIVMEG

-130 KVTKTPVVLI
+130 KVTKTPVILI

-168 VILNRVSPMFYSRLK
+168 VILNRVSPMFYSRIK
-183 QVIETEC
+183 HVIETEC
-190 GIPVLGYLL
+190 GIPVLGYLP
-199 EDASFAVPSRHLGL
+199 EHTSFAIPSRHLGL
-213 MQPDEMQKQ
+213 LQPDEMQKQ
-222 RDWVETVAEAV
+222 REWVETVAEAAR
-233 MKTID
+233 KTINID
-238 INGILEIAAQAE
+238 GILEIAAQAE
-250 TLQIQAH
+250 MLQI
-257 VDMRQNFEDMQQ
+257 R
-269 EADDVRQESVNILHE
+269 ESTCE
-284 PADARQEIVDMQDES
+284 TEK
-299 ANTSCGHAEES
+299 
-310 ENCKFPSGYRI
+310 CKFPAGYRI

-343 GAKLVYFSPLE
+343 GATLVYFSPLA
-354 DAHVPKVD
+354 DAHVPEVD

-370 PELYAKQLYDNRS
+370 PELYAKQLYENQS
-383 MRASVRQAL
+383 MRTSVWQTL

-407 LGKSLAD
+407 LGRSLAD

-430 FQTERLQRF
+430 FRTERLQRF
-439 GYVELAPQDAG
+439 GYVELAPHDTDTF
-450 VFAVNTVLRGH
+450 VVNTILHGH

-511 FYHLFSGSNQ
+511 FYHLFLDGAETRR